1 MPNMSPAC
9 DTWTPWGLDGA
20 RSQRAIMARDLGDLS
35 RRFISAIYLGD
46 HLAQGWLEKKGEK
59 VAMGDGW
66 KKRFFVLSSRQEQTG
81 EDLDVQYYLH
91 YFKSED
97 QVHSRHIF
105 FRM

>member
-1 MPNMSPAC
+1 
-9 DTWTPWGLDGA
+9 
-20 RSQRAIMARDLGDLS
+20 MASIGDLGDLS
-35 RRFISAIYLGD
+35 RRI
-46 HLAQGWLEKKGEK
+46 LAQGWLEKKGEK

-97 QVHSRHIF
+97 QVH
-105 FRM
+105 